1 MIPCTCLVQEGQ
13 FSSGTQSAL
22 RSKLNG
28 FAYEAFGAGVDINWI
43 EVPKTGGFT
52 ASKPST
58 SSLIL
63 MQAPAAVAQEKRA
76 ALLSELCHNWMAE
89 TGQTLNEIVGVIS
102 DPVAA

>member
-13 FSSGTQSAL
+13 LSSSTESAL
-22 RSKLNG
+22 RSKLDG
-28 FAYEAFGAGVDINWI
+28 FAYESFGVGIDINWI

-58 SSLIL
+58 SSLVLI
-63 MQAPAAVAQEKRA
+63 QAPAAIPQDRRA
-76 ALLSELCHNWMAE
+76 ILLEELCKGWAAE
-89 TGQTLNEIVGVIS
+89 TGQTLHEVVGVIS

>member
-13 FSSGTQSAL
+13 ISSATESAL
-22 RSKLNG
+22 RSKLEG
-28 FAYEAFGAGVDINWI
+28 FAYESFGVGLDVNWI

-58 SSLIL
+58 SSLVL
-63 MQAPAAVAQEKRA
+63 LQAPTAIGQEKRA
-76 ALLSELCHNWMAE
+76 DLLSKLCHNWMAE

-102 DPVAA
+102 DPATP

>member
-13 FSSGTQSAL
+13 IPSATESAL
-22 RSKLNG
+22 RSKLEG
-28 FAYEAFGAGVDINWI
+28 FSYEAFGTGLNINWI

-63 MQAPAAVAQEKRA
+63 IQAPTAVAQEKRA
-76 ALLSELCHNWMAE
+76 VLLGELCNGWASE
-89 TGQTLNEIVGVIS
+89 TGQTLNEVVGVIS
-102 DPVAA
+102 DPAAA

>member
-13 FSSGTQSAL
+13 ISSATEGAL
-22 RSKLNG
+22 RSKLDG
-28 FAYEAFGAGVDINWI
+28 FAYEAFGVGVDINWI

-58 SSLIL
+58 LSLIL
-63 MQAPAAVAQEKRA
+63 LQAPAAVAQEKRA
-76 ALLSELCHNWMAE
+76 VLLSDLCHNWMAE
-89 TGQTLNEIVGVIS
+89 TGQTLNEIVGVIF